1 MKDAEEERIEADY
14 KAAKAKCDAMKDN
27 AKDVCEKEAKAK
39 EKVAKAELDA
49 KTDPSQRN
57 QRKVAETQGRSEHE
71 VAKAKCD
78 DMKGDEKN
86 ACEKQAKAKHDQAKA
101 DIKKQYAARGDKSRQ
116 PLRAPPRAAPRAAP
130 AARRSSESM
139 ARGLWKG
146 AISFGLVNVPV
157 ELFSAE
163 KKSAEIDLT
172 MLDKRDLAPVGYKR
186 YNKSTG
192 EDVPWAEIVK
202 GYEYDDDKYV
212 VLSDEDFRR
221 ANVEASKTVDIQ
233 AFVDLRDIPP
243 IYFQTPY
250 YLAPGKRGE
259 KAYALLRDA
268 MQKAGKAG
276 IATVVIRTRQ
286 YLAAVMP
293 QDDVLSWIRCATQTR
308 SRASRSSA
316 CRTARCSRRSAPRK
330 SRWRYA

>member
-1 MKDAEEERIEADY
+1 
-14 KAAKAKCDAMKDN
+14 
-27 AKDVCEKEAKAK
+27 
-39 EKVAKAELDA
+39 
-49 KTDPSQRN
+49 
-57 QRKVAETQGRSEHE
+57 
-71 VAKAKCD
+71 
-78 DMKGDEKN
+78 
-86 ACEKQAKAKHDQAKA
+86 
-101 DIKKQYAARGDKSRQ
+101 
-116 PLRAPPRAAPRAAP
+116 
-130 AARRSSESM
+130 M

-163 KKSAEIDLT
+163 RRSSELDLT

-192 EDVPWAEIVK
+192 EAVPWAEIVK

-221 ANVEASKTVDIQ
+221 ANVDASKTVDIQ
-233 AFVDLRDIPP
+233 AFVDLKDIPP
-243 IYFQTPY
+243 LFFETPY

-268 MQKAGKAG
+268 MKKAGKAG

-293 QDDVLSWIRCATQTR
+293 QDDVLLMDTL
-308 SRASRSSA
+308 
-316 CRTARCSRRSAPRK
+316 
-330 SRWRYA
+330 RYADEIKGPEELGVPNGALHHKVSAKEVEMALRLIDDMSEKWQPEKFKDTYRDDLMARIKEKIKQGQTEEITEPEKGEKEPARADVIDLMALLKKSVAKKPEKPKRKPARKAHRKAA

>member
-1 MKDAEEERIEADY
+1 
-14 KAAKAKCDAMKDN
+14 
-27 AKDVCEKEAKAK
+27 
-39 EKVAKAELDA
+39 
-49 KTDPSQRN
+49 
-57 QRKVAETQGRSEHE
+57 
-71 VAKAKCD
+71 
-78 DMKGDEKN
+78 
-86 ACEKQAKAKHDQAKA
+86 
-101 DIKKQYAARGDKSRQ
+101 
-116 PLRAPPRAAPRAAP
+116 
-130 AARRSSESM
+130 M

-163 KKSAEIDLT
+163 KRSSELDLT

-186 YNKSTG
+186 FNKSTG

-221 ANVEASKTVDIQ
+221 ANVEATKTVDIQ
-233 AFVDLRDIPP
+233 AFVDLKDIPP
-243 IYFQTPY
+243 LYFETPY

-268 MQKAGKAG
+268 MKKAGKAG

-286 YLAAVMP
+286 YLAAVLP
-293 QDDVLSWIRCATQTR
+293 QDDVLLMDTLRYADEIR
-308 SRASRSSA
+308 SRDELDVPQGALHHKVSA
-316 CRTARCSRRSAPRK
+316 KELDMALRLIDDMSEKWRPEKFKDTYRGDLMARIKEKIKQGQTEELTRPEKGEKEPARADVIDLMALLKKSVAQKQEKPKRRPARK
-330 SRWRYA
+330 AQRRAA

>member
-1 MKDAEEERIEADY
+1 
-14 KAAKAKCDAMKDN
+14 
-27 AKDVCEKEAKAK
+27 
-39 EKVAKAELDA
+39 
-49 KTDPSQRN
+49 
-57 QRKVAETQGRSEHE
+57 
-71 VAKAKCD
+71 
-78 DMKGDEKN
+78 
-86 ACEKQAKAKHDQAKA
+86 
-101 DIKKQYAARGDKSRQ
+101 
-116 PLRAPPRAAPRAAP
+116 
-130 AARRSSESM
+130 M

-163 KKSAEIDLT
+163 KRSSELDLT

-233 AFVDLRDIPP
+233 AFVDLKDIPP
-243 IYFQTPY
+243 LYFETPY

-268 MQKAGKAG
+268 MKKAGKAG

-286 YLAAVMP
+286 YLAAVLP
-293 QDDVLSWIRCATQTR
+293 QDDVLLMDTL
-308 SRASRSSA
+308 
-316 CRTARCSRRSAPRK
+316 
-330 SRWRYA
+330 RYADEIKTAEELGVPSGALHHKVSAKEIDMALRLIDDMSEKWQPEKFKDTYRDDLMARIQEKIKEGQTEEITSPQKGEKGEKEPARADVIDLMALLKKSVEKKQDKPRRKPARKARKAA